1 MLRAQTGLKTLAIL
15 LGTMIQQCALAQQPG
30 YYASAPQAV
39 PAPVAAPAPGPAPIA
54 GNPTVYPRLNAP
66 LYPSPVQYTP
76 PWTGTTIVTN
86 QALAPHEM
94 LYPHKY
100 RAMYP
105 PFYYKVTGG
114 WVVTPKGVKQ
124 HEKWKLE
131 GTEVKV
137 NYNAH
142 RNPLSRIFFA
152 PR

>member
-15 LGTMIQQCALAQQPG
+15 LGAMIQQCALAQQPG
-30 YYASAPQAV
+30 YYAASTPQV
-39 PAPVAAPAPGPAPIA
+39 APAPAPIA
-54 GNPTVYPRLNAP
+54 GNPTVYPRLNAS

-76 PWTGTTIVTN
+76 AWSGTTIVTN

-114 WVVTPKGVKQ
+114 WVVTPTGVKQ

-131 GTEVKV
+131 GTQVKV

-142 RNPLSRIFFA
+142 RNPLSKIFFP

>member
-1 MLRAQTGLKTLAIL
+1 MMRAQTGLKSLAIL
-15 LGTMIQQCALAQQPG
+15 LGTMIQQCAVAQQPVP
-30 YYASAPQAV
+30 YQAAV
-39 PAPVAAPAPGPAPIA
+39 PAPVAAAPID
-54 GNPTVYPRLNAP
+54 GVNPTVYPRLNAP
-66 LYPSPVQYTP
+66 LYPAPVQHVP
-76 PWTGTTIVTN
+76 QWTGSTYITN
-86 QALAPHEM
+86 QALSPHEM

-114 WVVTPKGVKQ
+114 WVVTPTGVKQ
-124 HEKWKLE
+124 QEKWVLE
-131 GTEVKV
+131 GTQVKV

>member
-15 LGTMIQQCALAQQPG
+15 LGAMIQQCALAQQPG
-30 YYASAPQAV
+30 YYAASAPQA
-39 PAPVAAPAPGPAPIA
+39 APAPAPIA

-76 PWTGTTIVTN
+76 AWSGTTIITN
-86 QALAPHEM
+86 QAFAPHEM

-137 NYNAH
+137 NYNAS
-142 RNPLSRIFFA
+142 RNPLSKFFHP

>member
-1 MLRAQTGLKTLAIL
+1 MLRAQTGLTTLAIL
-15 LGTMIQQCALAQQPG
+15 LGAMIQQSAVAQQPTFYTG
-30 YYASAPQAV
+30 GPQVAPAPAPA
-39 PAPVAAPAPGPAPIA
+39 PAPVA

-66 LYPSPVQYTP
+66 LYPSPVQHVP
-76 PWTGTTIVTN
+76 AWSGTTYITN
-86 QALAPHEM
+86 QALSPHEM

-114 WVVTPKGVKQ
+114 WVVTPTGVKQ
-124 HEKWKLE
+124 KERWKLE

-137 NYNAH
+137 NYYAH
-142 RNPLSRIFFA
+142 KNPLTRLFS

>member
-30 YYASAPQAV
+30 YYASAPQA
-39 PAPVAAPAPGPAPIA
+39 APAPGPAPIA
-54 GNPTVYPRLNAP
+54 GNPTVYPRLNAS
-66 LYPSPVQYTP
+66 LYPSPVQHTP

-142 RNPLSRIFFA
+142 RNPLSRIFFP

>member
-15 LGTMIQQCALAQQPG
+15 LGAMIQQCALAQQPG
-30 YYASAPQAV
+30 YYAASAPQA
-39 PAPVAAPAPGPAPIA
+39 APAPAQIA

-76 PWTGTTIVTN
+76 AWSGTTIITN
-86 QALAPHEM
+86 QAFAPHEM

-137 NYNAH
+137 NYNAS
-142 RNPLSRIFFA
+142 RNPLSKIFFP

>member
-15 LGTMIQQCALAQQPG
+15 LGTMIQQGAMAQQPTF
-30 YYASAPQAV
+30 YANEPQPTQALV
-39 PAPVAAPAPGPAPIA
+39 PAPAPAPVA

-66 LYPSPVQYTP
+66 LYPSPVQHVP
-76 PWTGTTIVTN
+76 AWSGTTYITN
-86 QALAPHEM
+86 QALSPHEM

-114 WVVTPKGVKQ
+114 WVVTPTGVKQ
-124 HEKWKLE
+124 QERWKLE

-142 RNPLSRIFFA
+142 RNPLSRVFFP